1 MKVKAN
7 EIIPNQFWIL
17 ENDIDRIGTVALH
30 DNKYILSDGS
40 GKTKFANTKKQ
51 ISTLI
56 GTQISWGKL
65 KITETIPYDVYD
77 FPTKVTPYNIMYDVQ
92 NKLPLFT
99 KSPTSKSY
107 FCAGYY
113 LVKFNVIWLKSY
125 CPKLITLERNE
136 FLGPWKTS
144 LEQKMELSRLN
155 AD

>member
-1 MKVKAN
+1 MKINAK
-7 EIIPNQFWIL
+7 EIIKDKFWIL
-17 ENDIDRIGTVALH
+17 ENDSDNVGTVALH
-30 DNKYILSDGS
+30 DNKYMVADGS
-40 GKTKFANTKKQ
+40 GKTKFATTKKQ
-51 ISTLI
+51 VSALV

-65 KITETIPYDVYD
+65 KITETIPNDVYG

-136 FLGPWKTS
+136 FIGPWKTS
-144 LEQKMELSRLN
+144 MEQKLELSRLN

>member
-1 MKVKAN
+1 MKIKAN
-7 EIIPNQFWIL
+7 EIIPNRFWIL
-17 ENDIDRIGTVALH
+17 ENDVDRIGTVAFN
-30 DNKYILSDGS
+30 DNHYMVSDGT
-40 GKTKFANTKKQ
+40 GKPQFATTKKDV
-51 ISTLI
+51 SKLV
-56 GTQISWGKL
+56 GTKISWGKL
-65 KITETIPYDVYD
+65 KITEKIPLDVYGY
-77 FPTKVTPYNIMYDVQ
+77 PTKVTPYNIMYNVQ

-113 LVKFNVIWLKSY
+113 LVKFNVIWLKAY

-144 LEQKMELSRLN
+144 LEQKLELSRLN

>member
-1 MKVKAN
+1 MKILAK
-7 EIIPNQFWIL
+7 EIIPGRFWIL
-17 ENDIDRIGTVALH
+17 VNDTNKVGTVVLQ
-30 DNKYILSDGS
+30 DNKYILSDGN
-40 GKTKFANTKKQ
+40 GKPQFASSKKHISDIVGTKIT
-51 ISTLI
+51 
-56 GTQISWGKL
+56 WGKL
-65 KITETIPYDVYD
+65 KITETIPNDVYG

-136 FLGPWKTS
+136 FLGPWKTG
-144 LEQKMELSRLN
+144 LEQKLELSRLN